1 MPRIGERLNGVPKER
16 AAKTP
21 GLVVGVYDQDIQ
33 FRQDL
38 PSSKHEQPVD
48 YSRLRLE

>member
-21 GLVVGVYDQDIQ
+21 GLVVGVHDQDIQ
-33 FRQDL
+33 FRQGHA
-38 PSSKHEQPVD
+38 SSRPGRRAD
-48 YSRLRLE
+48 YSRRRRE